1 MTKNI
6 IIALIGVLY
15 LSGCASIAIPG
26 DEMCNTDFLE
36 CVEEPKK
43 VELPTYRKL
52 RYLPPAEVMPVVA
65 IYTFG
70 DGTGQ
75 RKSQDGVASFSTA
88 VTQDAKSLLV
98 DALKAAGSG
107 TDAKGTWFRVVER
120 GLGLDNLV
128 RERQIV
134 RSTRSETAKQNG
146 LEEFQELQPMLF
158 AGMILEG
165 GVIGYD
171 TNVETGGTG
180 ARYLGIGTT
189 NQYRRDS
196 IVISLRAVST
206 LTGEVILNVQT
217 QKTVLSSGQ
226 AGDVFRFVDMDT
238 RLLELESG
246 MTQNE
251 SVTFAVRS
259 AIEAA
264 VLELIRQG
272 DERGYWKIV
281 YPENWDQQVAEQ
293 EEAYWMSLKQAG
305 NLTDER
311 DEEQFSKD
319 PNDLPLWKRILLKND
334 NKPILEKNN
343 EDN

>member
-1 MTKNI
+1 
-6 IIALIGVLY
+6 
-15 LSGCASIAIPG
+15 
-26 DEMCNTDFLE
+26 
-36 CVEEPKK
+36 
-43 VELPTYRKL
+43 
-52 RYLPPAEVMPVVA
+52 
-65 IYTFG
+65 
-70 DGTGQ
+70 
-75 RKSQDGVASFSTA
+75 
-88 VTQDAKSLLV
+88 
-98 DALKAAGSG
+98 
-107 TDAKGTWFRVVER
+107 
-120 GLGLDNLV
+120 
-128 RERQIV
+128 
-134 RSTRSETAKQNG
+134 
-146 LEEFQELQPMLF
+146 MLF

-171 TNVETGGTG
+171 TNIESGGTG

-264 VLELIRQG
+264 VLELIKQG

-293 EEAYWMSLKQAG
+293 ETAYWMSLKDAG

-311 DEEQFSKD
+311 DEEQYSKD

-334 NKPILEKNN
+334 NKTNIGENN